1 MSDKEFIMQLYDD
14 YFKLVR
20 KTIYKIIQNPTDL
33 DDLINDTFLKLIEK
47 ISLLR
52 DFSCHKMTAY
62 VVYTSKSIAI
72 NYIKH
77 RDVVNKHIYY
87 GMENDLSE
95 VMEDIF
101 DCLEDQILHR
111 LDIEGLRDI
120 ILRLPESQKDI
131 LVFKYFLE
139 MPDAEIA
146 KTIGISPKSVPQYV
160 KRARNA
166 AKKLFS
172 KEACI

>member
-1 MSDKEFIMQLYDD
+1 MSDKEFIMKLYDD

-20 KTIYKIIQNPTDL
+20 KTIYKIIQNPADL

-52 DFSCHKMTAY
+52 EFTCHKMTAY

-77 RDVVNKHIYY
+77 RDVVNKHTYY
-87 GMENDLSE
+87 GQENDLSE
-95 VMEDIF
+95 DMEDIF
-101 DCLEDQILHR
+101 DCLEDRILHR
-111 LDIEGLRDI
+111 LDIEDLRDT
-120 ILRLPESQKDI
+120 ILCLPESQRDV
-131 LVFKYFLE
+131 LFFKYFLE